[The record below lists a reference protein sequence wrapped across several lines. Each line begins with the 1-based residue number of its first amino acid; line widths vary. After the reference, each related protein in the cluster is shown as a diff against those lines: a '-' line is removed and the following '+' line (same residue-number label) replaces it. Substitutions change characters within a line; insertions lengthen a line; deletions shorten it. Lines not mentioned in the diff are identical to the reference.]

1 MKPSRPLV
9 RQDQLLRAL
18 QSPTSRGL
26 RPSISPQCPR
36 FQQQQQARTF
46 LRRAPTS
53 HRAVENLNLD
63 RMRHN
68 SYDYHVR
75 RRNFLLAGAVAGT
88 VAFVYTAYLLQ
99 QEITKPKQFDSG
111 LPAGSADPFST
122 EAGSKRKTIVHDAD
136 GREIVPTGH
145 SSITF
150 FPRTLELDTS
160 TPEDRQHPTK
170 INTGGVE
177 YTLVGLGMRTVSFL
191 GIQVYL
197 VGYYV
202 ATPDVAALQQ
212 RLTREIHPTAT
223 TLVPSEKDE
232 LRRRLLDP
240 VEGDRI
246 WRDLLREVRPRSLF
260 RIVPVRDTDFHH
272 LRDGFVR
279 AITARANEGGDEY
292 KADSFGEAMRD
303 FRNVFNRGKVPKAG
317 ELIMARDERGR
328 LTVVFDESKK
338 GNSSNKK
345 EDGEPKQQQQRS
357 QRAIIGRV
365 EDERVSRALW
375 MNYLAG
381 KAVAS
386 EPARANIVE
395 GILEFVERPVGTVAA
410 QVV

>member
-1 MKPSRPLV
+1 MKPSRPLI
-9 RQDQLLRAL
+9 RQDQLLRTL
-18 QSPTSRGL
+18 QSPTSRCL

-36 FQQQQQARTF
+36 FQQQARTF
-46 LRRAPTS
+46 LRRSPTS

-75 RRNFLLAGAVAGT
+75 RRNFMMAGAVSGAL
-88 VAFVYTAYLLQ
+88 AFIYTAYLLQ
-99 QEITKPKQFDSG
+99 QEITKPKKFDSG

-145 SSITF
+145 SSITS
-150 FPRTLELDTS
+150 FPRTLELDT
-160 TPEDRQHPTK
+160 TTTDDRQQQHPTK
-170 INTGGVE
+170 VNMGGVE

-191 GIQVYL
+191 SIQVYL

-202 ATPDVAALQQ
+202 ATSDVAALQQ
-212 RLTREIHPTAT
+212 RLMREIHPTAT

-240 VEGDRI
+240 VEGDKI
-246 WRDLLREVRPRSLF
+246 WQGLLREVKPRSLF

-279 AITARANEGGDEY
+279 AITARSNEGGPEY
-292 KADSFGEAMRD
+292 KEDSFGEAMRS
-303 FRNVFNRGKVPKAG
+303 FRDIFNRGKVPKAG

-328 LTVVFDESKK
+328 LTVVFDDSKSK
-338 GNSSNKK
+338 NAEGCGS
-345 EDGEPKQQQQRS
+345 RS
-357 QRAIIGRV
+357 GPPLAVWMMSASAGR
-365 EDERVSRALW
+365 S
-375 MNYLAG
+375 G
-381 KAVAS
+381 
-386 EPARANIVE
+386 
-395 GILEFVERPVGTVAA
+395 
-410 QVV
+410 

>member
-1 MKPSRPLV
+1 MKPSRPLI
-9 RQDQLLRAL
+9 RQDQLLRTL
-18 QSPTSRGL
+18 QSPTSRCL

-36 FQQQQQARTF
+36 TQQQARTF
-46 LRRAPTS
+46 LRRSPTS

-75 RRNFLLAGAVAGT
+75 RRNFMMAGAVSGAL
-88 VAFVYTAYLLQ
+88 AFIYTAYLLQ
-99 QEITKPKQFDSG
+99 KEITKPKQFDSG
-111 LPAGSADPFST
+111 LPAGSTDPFST

-145 SSITF
+145 SSITS
-150 FPRTLELDTS
+150 FPRTLELDT
-160 TPEDRQHPTK
+160 TTTDDRQQQHPTK

-191 GIQVYL
+191 SIQVYL

-202 ATPDVAALQQ
+202 ATSDVAALQQ

-223 TLVPSEKDE
+223 TLVPGEKDE

-240 VEGDRI
+240 VEGDKI
-246 WRDLLREVRPRSLF
+246 WQGLLREVKPRSLF

-279 AITARANEGGDEY
+279 AITARSNEGGAEY
-292 KADSFGEAMRD
+292 KEDSFGEAMRS
-303 FRNVFNRGKVPKAG
+303 FRDIFNRGKVPKAG

-328 LTVVFDESKK
+328 LTVVFDDSKDK
-338 GNSSNKK
+338 DAEGRR
-345 EDGEPKQQQQRS
+345 QQKRTT
-357 QRAIIGRV
+357 IGRV
-365 EDERVSRALW
+365 DDERVSRALW

-386 EPARANIVE
+386 EPARRNIVD
-395 GILEFVERPVGTVAA
+395 GVLEFVERPVGTVAT

>member
-9 RQDQLLRAL
+9 RQDQLLRTL
-18 QSPTSRGL
+18 RSPTSKHL

-36 FQQQQQARTF
+36 FQQQARTF

-53 HRAVENLNLD
+53 HRAVENLNLN
-63 RMRHN
+63 RMRSD

-75 RRNFLLAGAVAGT
+75 RRNFLMAGAIAGA

-99 QEITKPKQFDSG
+99 KEINKPVQCDAG
-111 LPAGSADPFST
+111 LPAGSVDPFST

-145 SSITF
+145 SSITS
-150 FPRTLELDTS
+150 FPRHLELDLHNS
-160 TPEDRQHPTK
+160 SSDERSPQHPTK
-170 INTGGVE
+170 IHTGGVD

-202 ATPDVAALQQ
+202 ATADVAALQKQ
-212 RLTREIHPTAT
+212 LMREIHPTAT

-240 VEGDRI
+240 AEGDKI
-246 WRDLLREVRPRSLF
+246 WADLLREVKPRSLF

-279 AITARANEGGDEY
+279 AITARAALGGDEY
-292 KADSFGEAMRD
+292 REDSFGEAMRD
-303 FRNVFNRGKVPKAG
+303 FRNLFNRGKVPKAG
-317 ELIMARDERGR
+317 ELIMARDDRGC
-328 LTVVFDESKK
+328 LTVVFDDGK
-338 GNSSNKK
+338 NK
-345 EDGEPKQQQQRS
+345 DQKQQR
-357 QRAIIGRV
+357 ITLGRV

-386 EPARANIVE
+386 EPARKNIVD

>member
-9 RQDQLLRAL
+9 RQDQLMRAL
-18 QSPTSRGL
+18 QSPTSRCL

-36 FQQQQQARTF
+36 FQQQARTF
-46 LRRAPTS
+46 LRRSPTS

-63 RMRHN
+63 RMRSS

-75 RRNFLLAGAVAGT
+75 RRNFLMAGAVSGV
-88 VAFVYTAYLLQ
+88 VAFIYTAYLLQ
-99 QEITKPKQFDSG
+99 KEISKPKQFDSG

-145 SSITF
+145 SSITS
-150 FPRTLELDTS
+150 FPRTLELDT
-160 TPEDRQHPTK
+160 TTADDRQHPTK

-202 ATPDVAALQQ
+202 ATSDVAALQQ

-223 TLVPSEKDE
+223 TLVPTEKDE

-240 VEGDRI
+240 VEGDKI
-246 WRDLLREVRPRSLF
+246 WQGLLREVKPRSLF

-279 AITARANEGGDEY
+279 SITARSNAGGDEY
-292 KADSFGEAMRD
+292 KEDSFGEAMRE
-303 FRNVFNRGKVPKAG
+303 FRNIFNRGKVPKAG

-328 LTVVFDESKK
+328 LTVVFDDSKK
-338 GNSSNKK
+338 GNTK
-345 EDGEPKQQQQRS
+345 EAVQQQHKRTT
-357 QRAIIGRV
+357 IGRV
-365 EDERVSRALW
+365 DDERVSRALW
-375 MNYLAG
+375 MHYLAG

>member
-9 RQDQLLRAL
+9 RQDQLLRTL
-18 QSPTSRGL
+18 QSPTSKHL

-36 FQQQQQARTF
+36 FQQQARTF
-46 LRRAPTS
+46 LRRSPIS

-63 RMRHN
+63 RMRHS

-75 RRNFLLAGAVAGT
+75 RRNFLMAGAISGA

-99 QEITKPKQFDSG
+99 KEINKPIQCDAG
-111 LPAGSADPFST
+111 LPAGSVDPFST

-145 SSITF
+145 SSITS
-150 FPRTLELDTS
+150 FPRTLELDINSHTAAD
-160 TPEDRQHPTK
+160 DRSPQHPTK

-177 YTLVGLGMRTVSFL
+177 YTLVGLGMRSVSFL

-202 ATPDVAALQQ
+202 ATSDVAALQKQ
-212 RLTREIHPTAT
+212 LMREIHPTAT

-240 VEGDRI
+240 VEGDKI
-246 WRDLLREVRPRSLF
+246 WQDLLCDLRPRSLF

-279 AITARANEGGDEY
+279 AITARSALGGEEY
-292 KADSFGEAMRD
+292 KEDSFGEAMRD
-303 FRNVFNRGKVPKAG
+303 FRNIFNRGKVPKAG
-317 ELIMARDERGR
+317 ELIMARDERGG
-328 LTVVFDESKK
+328 LTVVFDDSK
-338 GNSSNKK
+338 NKEK
-345 EDGEPKQQQQRS
+345 PGQQQRTTL
-357 QRAIIGRV
+357 GRV

-386 EPARANIVE
+386 EPARKNIVE